1 MTAKIS
7 ILYTTVTSLNVAE
20 PIAAKSIEDKL
31 ATCVNIIPGCMSV
44 YAKDGKIIKGTECYL
59 IFKTTTEKISLLK
72 EWLKDNHPYDLPAI
86 LEWDATSSPEF
97 IEYIESAVRN
107 FGPN

>member
-31 ATCVNIIPGCMSV
+31 ATCVNIIPGCMSI
-44 YAKDGKIIKGTECYL
+44 YAKDGKIMKGTECYL